1 MNIKLRL
8 HLLVLVALVKSR
20 MPAGLTR
27 LLSLSLLLATGPA
40 FAQSTAFTYNGRL
53 NNNGAP
59 VSGPHDMRFTLY
71 DANAAGVAVAGPLAT
86 TPVDVANGLFTVR
99 IDFGANIFTG
109 PARWLHVE
117 VRPVGGA
124 NYSVL
129 TPRQEVTS
137 SPYAIRAE
145 TAGTLMNG
153 AVTAGQL
160 NTAGVA
166 PAPGQFLSY
175 DGGNLTWTA
184 PGVAAGN
191 IWSLLNGNAYYSAGN
206 VGIGT
211 STPTAGIRLD
221 VVGAA
226 IIRPG
231 NGNIQFGS
239 PSGEL
244 GFSVIP
250 TANNSRA
257 DLRFDGTTLKLLAS
271 TNATPP
277 SALNGL
283 AITTAGNVGIGVN
296 APAAGYRLEVA
307 GATQLRPGN
316 GTIQFGSPNSELGL
330 SITPN
335 AGNRADLRFDG
346 SLLKLVVAAGVVPP
360 SAANGIVI
368 NTAGNVGIGSTTPQS
383 KLEVVGQDALR
394 LVGYQPFLTLL
405 DSNAGYARSRI
416 QGVNGE
422 IVLEPESFVN
432 GSNPNASVVI
442 ANSGNVSLRTLTI
455 RGGADVAEPFELS
468 GRDIAKGSVVVI
480 DEEHAGKLKLSTRA
494 YDTQVAGIVSG
505 ANGIEPGISLY
516 QQGALEGGHNVAL
529 SGRVYVLADA
539 AGGAIKPG
547 DLLTTSGTPG
557 HAMKVADHGKAQGAI
572 LGKAMSPLKEGKGM
586 VLVLVSLQ

>member
-1 MNIKLRL
+1 MNMKPTL
-8 HLLVLVALVKSR
+8 HLLVLLTRVKCR
-20 MPAGLTR
+20 MPVSLSQLL
-27 LLSLSLLLATGPA
+27 LLSPLLAASPA

-53 NNNGAP
+53 NNNGVP
-59 VSGPHDMRFTLY
+59 FSGPHDMRFTLY
-71 DANAAGVAVAGPLAT
+71 DANAAGVVVSGPLPIS
-86 TPVDVANGLFTVR
+86 PVDVANGLFTVR

-124 NYSVL
+124 NYAVL

-137 SPYAIRAE
+137 SPYSIRAQ
-145 TAGTLMNG
+145 TAGSVATG
-153 AVTAGQL
+153 AVTAAQF

-166 PAPGQFLSY
+166 PAAGQFLSY
-175 DGGNLTWTA
+175 NGGNLTWAA

-206 VGIGT
+206 VAIGT
-211 STPTAGIRLD
+211 TTPTAGIRLD
-221 VVGAA
+221 VVGGTLL
-226 IIRPG
+226 RPG

-250 TANNSRA
+250 TASDSRA

-271 TNATPP
+271 TGVTPP

-283 AITTAGNVGIGVN
+283 AITTAGNIGIGTA

-316 GTIQFGSPNSELGL
+316 GTIQFGSPNAELGF

-346 SLLKLVVAAGVVPP
+346 SLLKLVVAAGLVPP
-360 SAANGIVI
+360 SADNGIVI

-383 KLEVVGQDALR
+383 KLEVAGQDALR

-405 DSNAGYARSRI
+405 DANANYARSRI

-455 RGGADVAEPFELS
+455 RGGADVAEPFELTS
-468 GRDIAKGSVVVI
+468 PDIAKGSVVVI
-480 DEEHAGKLKLSTRA
+480 DEEHAGKLKLSNRA
-494 YDTQVAGIVSG
+494 YDTRVAGIVSG

-516 QQGALEGGHNVAL
+516 QQGALEGGHDVAL
-529 SGRVYVLADA
+529 SGRVYVLADSS
-539 AGGAIKPG
+539 GGAIKPG

-557 HAMKVADHGKAQGAI
+557 HAMKVFDRTRSQGAI
-572 LGKAMSPLKEGKGM
+572 LGKAMSALKDGKGM
-586 VLVLVSLQ
+586 ILVLVTLQ